1 MADDNHQPSSAQCLR
16 DFHIFRGRIVRGRAR
31 HSEAEHG
38 KQAKGCRKRG
48 NGSS

>member
-1 MADDNHQPSSAQCLR
+1 MADDNHKPSSAQCSR
-16 DFHIFRGRIVRGRAR
+16 DLHIVRGRAR
-31 HSEAEHG
+31 HREAEQG